1 MDIDD
6 NAFKGIEAI
15 IGSMTPAER
24 ETPAI
29 INGSRRKRIAAG
41 SGTSIQEVNR
51 LMKQFEDT
59 SKMMKMV
66 SGGSGAKKM
75 AQMMSQMKNMRG
87 RM

>member
-1 MDIDD
+1 
-6 NAFKGIEAI
+6 
-15 IGSMTPAER
+15 MTPAER

-29 INGSRRKRIAAG
+29 INGSRRKRIAAS

-66 SGGSGAKKM
+66 SGGNGAKRM